1 MSALSVRLQ
10 ADQMERLNHLA
21 KVTNRPKTFYVKE
34 LFNRHFDDLED
45 IYLAEQRLE
54 DIRAGKAKTISL
66 NEMRESLD
74 LDN

>member
-45 IYLAEQRLE
+45 IYLAEQRFE